1 MTLIIMMQVTAGCTG
16 LKEIITH
23 EQDEEENIW
32 TGPGANMD
40 GNHSKAVCYMTGI
53 DYPRDFDWT
62 DTSQE
67 EENVK
72 CSLMVFADG
81 VPMLKIPIGN
91 GHETSADPDMHRVL
105 DGHLYTMFC
114 SDGHTSIRKDG
125 KAFIRYEGEETLRAM
140 ITDEEDIHTLC
151 VPRDGKGFTYRK
163 NGELVMERR
172 TGHAFERLHI
182 DSDKMCFAFCQPVA
196 TSGGSVDRYYIVRDG
211 RMSLVKFDED
221 VNGVWDMISHQGR
234 TCALIS
240 SGPWKT
246 TELIVEDER
255 ISIDL
260 PPRSEML
267 SCRLFS
273 SGNEICIEGLYA
285 DEKGNISSGIWV
297 EGQEY
302 MIFETGQS
310 IAGICSSEKDICCI
324 LNPGASNITGT
335 IFKSGKTW
343 NMPEGYHFRGNNPI
357 VTSDGDLFIGLS
369 SRTGSNPILWKNGTV
384 TEIKLNGP
392 VCNLSL
398 GS

>member
-1 MTLIIMMQVTAGCTG
+1 MRKVLTLIIMMQVTAGCTG
-16 LKEIITH
+16 LKEIITN
-23 EQDEEENIW
+23 EQD
-32 TGPGANMD
+32 
-40 GNHSKAVCYMTGI
+40 
-53 DYPRDFDWT
+53 
-62 DTSQE
+62 E

-81 VPMLKIPIGN
+81 IPMLKIPIGN

-105 DGHLYTMFC
+105 KGHLYTMFC

-267 SCRLFS
+267 SCRLFLPVMKYVS
-273 SGNEICIEGLYA
+273 KDFTPMKKEIFPAASGLKVRN
-285 DEKGNISSGIWV
+285 
-297 EGQEY
+297 
-302 MIFETGQS
+302 T
-310 IAGICSSEKDICCI
+310 
-324 LNPGASNITGT
+324 
-335 IFKSGKTW
+335 
-343 NMPEGYHFRGNNPI
+343 
-357 VTSDGDLFIGLS
+357 
-369 SRTGSNPILWKNGTV
+369 
-384 TEIKLNGP
+384 
-392 VCNLSL
+392 
-398 GS
+398 

>member
-1 MTLIIMMQVTAGCTG
+1 
-16 LKEIITH
+16 
-23 EQDEEENIW
+23 
-32 TGPGANMD
+32 
-40 GNHSKAVCYMTGI
+40 
-53 DYPRDFDWT
+53 
-62 DTSQE
+62 
-67 EENVK
+67 
-72 CSLMVFADG
+72 
-81 VPMLKIPIGN
+81 
-91 GHETSADPDMHRVL
+91 MHRVL
-105 DGHLYTMFC
+105 EGHLYTMFC

-196 TSGGSVDRYYIVRDG
+196 TSGG
-211 RMSLVKFDED
+211 
-221 VNGVWDMISHQGR
+221 
-234 TCALIS
+234 
-240 SGPWKT
+240 
-246 TELIVEDER
+246 EDER

-285 DEKGNISSGIWV
+285 DEKGNIFSGIWV

-310 IAGICSSEKDICCI
+310 IAGLCSSVLVHRKSRNTSRGI
-324 LNPGASNITGT
+324 LYSSGNMITSQRRLQPNA
-335 IFKSGKTW
+335 KA
-343 NMPEGYHFRGNNPI
+343 P
-357 VTSDGDLFIGLS
+357 
-369 SRTGSNPILWKNGTV
+369 
-384 TEIKLNGP
+384 
-392 VCNLSL
+392 SL
-398 GS
+398 KII